1 MSTKKEEI
9 MENVSRKIYFGM
21 NRQLD
26 FHSILNNVKKILQ
39 NSPVI
44 KQDNLFEVERKIIG
58 SRLKEKPKPPL
69 HPNYHKNLKSQTI
82 TPVHSKKAYQTHM
95 AS

>member
-44 KQDNLFEVERKIIG
+44 K
-58 SRLKEKPKPPL
+58 
-69 HPNYHKNLKSQTI
+69 
-82 TPVHSKKAYQTHM
+82 
-95 AS
+95 

>member
-21 NRQLD
+21 NRKLD

-44 KQDNLFEVERKIIG
+44 K
-58 SRLKEKPKPPL
+58 
-69 HPNYHKNLKSQTI
+69 
-82 TPVHSKKAYQTHM
+82 
-95 AS
+95 